1 MQTISEDRIISAHVA
16 RVAVKIESIH
26 LLQFLPRSLFFPPR
40 RLLFFFER
48 AFSKTCTVRPSA
60 RAGPPVSSRRS
71 GCVTL
76 FMPRKVVRKI
86 LRPVS

>member
-26 LLQFLPRSLFFPPR
+26 LLQFLPRSLSS
-40 RLLFFFER
+40 FFFER